1 MSSTATSEKSVI
13 RGRFHITGLKRYLL
27 KRIAERLVLLFG
39 ILVFNFFVF
48 QVLPTLYH
56 INVAEL
62 YVPLSYKGLPR
73 SELVQAIDRQF
84 GLNLPLQ
91 ERFFVYI
98 ESLLTFHLGISMHYD
113 EPVLNLIEQRFP
125 VTALL
130 VIPSLLLSTVL
141 AVVLGLYSISRQGKI
156 GDSIVSFTAIMTYFI
171 PSFWLGEIVLYVFG
185 FYLNIFPTNIA
196 EAITRNGVTLHGFT
210 YWASLLKFLTL
221 PILFLTVVS
230 YGVRNILFRNNGVE
244 LMGSNFVN
252 YLRAR
257 GISDRKIFYKHVTRN
272 AIIPVFTRVG
282 IDLAFLFAGVVFIE
296 DVFNIPGLGRL
307 LVSAA
312 ENLDIPLLEGDFYV
326 ISLFAVV
333 ILLALDLI
341 YPLIDPRVKYE

>member
-27 KRIAERLVLLFG
+27 KRIAERSVLLFG

-113 EPVLNLIEQRFP
+113 EPVLTLIEQRFP

-130 VIPSLLLSTVL
+130 VIPSLFLSTVL

-156 GDSIVSFTAIMTYFI
+156 GDNIVSFTAIMTYFI

-185 FYLNIFPTNIA
+185 FYLNVFPTNIA
-196 EAITRNGVTLHGFT
+196 EAITRNGVTLQGFA

-230 YGVRNILFRNNGVE
+230 YGVRNILFRNNGIE

>member
-1 MSSTATSEKSVI
+1 M
-13 RGRFHITGLKRYLL
+13 
-27 KRIAERLVLLFG
+27 
-39 ILVFNFFVF
+39 
-48 QVLPTLYH
+48 
-56 INVAEL
+56 
-62 YVPLSYKGLPR
+62 
-73 SELVQAIDRQF
+73 QALDRQF

-113 EPVLNLIEQRFP
+113 RSVLTLIVERFP

-130 VIPSLLLSTVL
+130 VVPSLILSTIL

-156 GDSIVSFTAIMTYFI
+156 GDSVISFTAIMTYFI
-171 PSFWLGEIVLYVFG
+171 PAFWLGEILLYILG

-196 EAITRNGVTLHGFT
+196 QAITTSNGMALQGFT
-210 YWASLLKFLTL
+210 YWVSLMKFLTL
-221 PILFLTVVS
+221 PILFITIIS

-257 GISDRKIFYKHVTRN
+257 GISDRKILYKHVTRN
-272 AIIPVFTRVG
+272 AIIPVVTRVG

-296 DVFNIPGLGRL
+296 DIFNIPGLGRL
-307 LVSAA
+307 LVNAA
-312 ENLDIPLLEGDFYV
+312 ANLDVPLLEGDFYI
-326 ISLFAVV
+326 ISLFAII
-333 ILLALDLI
+333 ILLALDLL